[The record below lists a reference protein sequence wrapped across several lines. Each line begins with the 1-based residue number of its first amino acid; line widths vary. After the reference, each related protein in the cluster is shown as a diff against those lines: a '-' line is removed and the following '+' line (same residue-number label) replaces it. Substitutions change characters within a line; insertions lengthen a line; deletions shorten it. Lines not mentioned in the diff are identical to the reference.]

1 MVAKFADDYTVVGL
15 ISNNDETHYREK
27 IYHLIQLCSTNNL
40 VLNTSKTKEIV
51 VEYWRSRRTEHVS
64 VRIHGKEVER
74 VDHISSWS
82 STSFIWPVLV
92 SEHLTSGKEAP
103 TSSFFLRKLKHAGL
117 SFQLRV
123 NETCSWIQ
131 VLTFWLWKNYLIG
144 PIAQPTEIKTA
155 VFAHIYYHTIL
166 KSLSL
171 QNFSLHLSQTSVW
184 QKTSWCA
191 KLFIGSFHKCTM
203 FSGGQWDITWP

>member
-82 STSFIWPVLV
+82 STSFI
-92 SEHLTSGKEAP
+92 
-103 TSSFFLRKLKHAGL
+103 
-117 SFQLRV
+117 
-123 NETCSWIQ
+123 
-131 VLTFWLWKNYLIG
+131 
-144 PIAQPTEIKTA
+144 
-155 VFAHIYYHTIL
+155 
-166 KSLSL
+166 
-171 QNFSLHLSQTSVW
+171 
-184 QKTSWCA
+184 
-191 KLFIGSFHKCTM
+191 
-203 FSGGQWDITWP
+203 